1 MVPRF
6 KKNKKRNPR
15 KNIFF
20 SIFLGVLL
28 VLVIG
33 FLITTNIKISRR
45 RAELTNRIV
54 TLKQEIGI
62 LEGKREELKEK
73 ISQAGSEEYLEK
85 VARDQLDM
93 KAPGEEVVVITRED
107 EEEKEEEEKEKRGWW
122 EWIKGVGRI
131 LKN

>member
-1 MVPRF
+1 MVSRF
-6 KKNKKRNPR
+6 KKNKKRNSKR
-15 KNIFF
+15 DIFF

-33 FLITTNIKISRR
+33 FLINTNMKISRR
-45 RAELTNRIV
+45 RAELTNRIT

-62 LEGKREELKEK
+62 LEEKREELKEK
-73 ISQAGSEEYLEK
+73 VSQAGSEEYLEE

-93 KAPGEEVVVITRED
+93 KAPGEEVVVVTKK

-122 EWIKGVGRI
+122 EWIKS
-131 LKN
+131 KF

>member
-1 MVPRF
+1 MVSRF

-15 KNIFF
+15 RNIFF
-20 SIFLGVLL
+20 SILLGTLL

-33 FLITTNIKISRR
+33 FLVTTNIKISRR
-45 RAELTNRIV
+45 RAELTNRIE

-62 LEGKREELKEK
+62 LEGKKEELKEK

-93 KAPGEEVVVITRED
+93 KAPGEEVVVVTKE

-122 EWIKGVGRI
+122 EWIKS
-131 LKN
+131 KF

>member
-1 MVPRF
+1 MVSQFR
-6 KKNKKRNPR
+6 KNKKRNPG
-15 KNIFF
+15 KDIFF
-20 SIFLGVLL
+20 SILLGVLL

-33 FLITTNIKISRR
+33 FLIVTNIKINRQR
-45 RAELTNRIV
+45 TELTDRIA

-93 KAPGEEVVVITRED
+93 KAPGEEVIVITKGD

-122 EWIKGVGRI
+122 EWIKS
-131 LKN
+131 KF